1 MGSAQD
7 PIRAAVRRARGL
19 RSASEAHASAAAISA
34 HLLDLPSIASAACV
48 AAFAPL
54 PGEPDIWPALEQL
67 RARGC
72 EVLLPRVTSERELHW
87 GAYDGPEA
95 LAPGAWGVREPIG
108 HADRS
113 LGDAEVIVVP
123 ALAVDPSTG
132 ARIGYGGGFFDTALA
147 TIPRAAAGGPLR
159 VAPCFDDEV
168 IVDLPAN
175 DWDARVDCVVTPTRV
190 IHI

>member
-1 MGSAQD
+1 M
-7 PIRAAVRRARGL
+7 
-19 RSASEAHASAAAISA
+19 
-34 HLLDLPSIASAACV
+34 
-48 AAFAPL
+48 
-54 PGEPDIWPALEQL
+54 
-67 RARGC
+67 
-72 EVLLPRVTSERELHW
+72 TSERELHW

-132 ARIGYGGGFFDTALA
+132 ARIGYGGGFIDTALA
-147 TIPRAAAGGPLR
+147 TIPRAATGGPLR